1 MPRKRN
7 ASGAGSIRQRP
18 DGRWEARITVG
29 TDPGTGKPIRRSI
42 YGNTQKEVLVAMR
55 DAQKSVD
62 DGLYIEP
69 TRLTL
74 AQWLDIW
81 QRDYL
86 LSQKYGTVKT
96 YRAQIAT
103 HIKPALGA
111 VKLSKLTPHLVQGF
125 YNDLL
130 ACGRTVPKRDEA
142 GRIIKK
148 DGIAVTETAPLN
160 AKTVRNIHGVLTK
173 ALSQAVKLDYIA
185 RNPCDMIDLPRV
197 EKTEIVPLTDAQVK
211 AYLAATDGDTDYGDM
226 LKVILFTGLREA
238 EALGLTWDC
247 VDFERGTLKICKQL
261 QKRPAE
267 AGGFQFASLKNDR
280 TRILHPAPFVMGILR
295 AVRKKQAARR
305 LLAAR
310 GRTGRTQPSSMRP
323 AGWCSPMH
331 WATTSTRRGSMTIT
345 KRSQGKRVRRMPAF
359 TIFGIPSPSSPSRM
373 AMM

>member
-7 ASGAGSIRQRP
+7 ASGVGSIRQRS

-29 TDPGTGKPIRRSI
+29 TDPGTGRPVRRSI

-111 VKLSKLTPHLVQGF
+111 VKLSKLTPHLVQSF

-130 ACGRTVPKRDEA
+130 ARGRTVPKRDEA
-142 GRIIKK
+142 GKIIKK
-148 DGIAVTETAPLN
+148 NGEIVTEQGPAQCKNCEERPRCPHKGPFASREAGLHRTKSLRHGRLAPRR
-160 AKTVRNIHGVLTK
+160 K
-173 ALSQAVKLDYIA
+173 
-185 RNPCDMIDLPRV
+185 
-197 EKTEIVPLTDAQVK
+197 
-211 AYLAATDGDTDYGDM
+211 DGD
-226 LKVILFTGLREA
+226 
-238 EALGLTWDC
+238 
-247 VDFERGTLKICKQL
+247 
-261 QKRPAE
+261 RPA
-267 AGGFQFASLKNDR
+267 
-280 TRILHPAPFVMGILR
+280 H
-295 AVRKKQAARR
+295 
-305 LLAAR
+305 
-310 GRTGRTQPSSMRP
+310 GRTGEGVSCR
-323 AGWCSPMH
+323 H
-331 WATTSTRRGSMTIT
+331 RR
-345 KRSQGKRVRRMPAF
+345 
-359 TIFGIPSPSSPSRM
+359 
-373 AMM
+373 